1 MKAMKSSF
9 CLCLI
14 LSFVLLAACSG
25 VTPIHQADKQSAEI
39 HLPDLDQPENAG
51 EVLQPDPNQMGPAN
65 PASATET
72 LVLRE
77 PVVALILGP
86 GLNRV
91 AAQISFLRIM
101 EQKGIKIRLIQGQE
115 MGAVVAAL
123 YARFQSAERVEW
135 YFYKYFRKNER
146 SSVLSSAW
154 RKGIEEEILSTLGRE
169 SCRETNLETFKLEY
183 LLPIYSVKE
192 KRVNYLRRGPL
203 CPSLLQTLT
212 PYDKDLEYSASF
224 EWGLFNSSALKKA
237 GADIVIGVDVL
248 GEKILF
254 RKENEK
260 IKTLYSKIQ
269 TMRNIEKR
277 YVDYFVSLPVDE
289 MPLDGLENLPLVS
302 KKSLLY
308 SEKVA
313 REIAERIKKCKEKN
327 Q

>member
-14 LSFVLLAACSG
+14 LSFVLLTACSG

-39 HLPDLDQPENAG
+39 HLPDFDQSENAG
-51 EVLQPDPNQMGPAN
+51 EVPQPDPNQMGPAT
-65 PASATET
+65 PSSATET
-72 LVLRE
+72 LAPRE

-91 AAQISFLRIM
+91 VAQISFLRMM

-154 RKGIEEEILSTLGRE
+154 RKSIEEEILSTLGRE
-169 SCRETNLETFKLEY
+169 SCRETNLETLKLEY
-183 LLPIYSVKE
+183 LLPIYSVKD

-248 GEKILF
+248 GEKLLF

-260 IKTLYSKIQ
+260 IKTLYTKIQ

-313 REIAERIKKCKEKN
+313 REIAERIKKWKEKN
-327 Q
+327 